1 MSTVMKREH
10 HLRGAVLGVFVLGQ
24 AALAAPPALAQVPA
38 PPRPPAAPAPPL
50 SRPGDLYDEALHS
63 IDRGQL
69 ERALEQ
75 LDRLIQRFEG
85 TTAATAAANKVDG
98 AFYWKAYTQVRQR
111 QMADALTTIQIMQ
124 KKFTA
129 SRWSR
134 DARALEV
141 EARQASGQAVSPD
154 AQADEELKLLA
165 LRGIMQSD
173 PDRGVPMIE
182 QLLAGNSS
190 VKVKENALFVLSLS
204 RTARAREIISAAAK
218 GAANPDLQLRA
229 IRYLGAMG
237 GPESRQ
243 VLEGV
248 YRSATDT
255 PIKRAVIRSF
265 MTSGDRERL
274 LSIAGSESSPELR
287 GEAIQLLGAMR
298 AVPEL
303 SELYGREAPVDIKRD
318 IMQALLVTGNADKLL
333 ELANSERDEQL
344 RGVAVRN
351 LGVMSA
357 NKTGEALRSLYA
369 SESSP
374 GIRKEIINA
383 LAAQRNAA
391 ALVDLARAEK
401 DPAIKRDI
409 VSKLSVMRS
418 KAATDYLIELLK
430 PAASP
435 R

>member
-10 HLRGAVLGVFVLGQ
+10 NLRGALLGVFVLGQ
-24 AALAAPPALAQVPA
+24 AALAAPPALAQLPA
-38 PPRPPAAPAPPL
+38 PPQPPAVPAPPL

-85 TTAATAAANKVDG
+85 KTAATAAANKVDG

-124 KKFTA
+124 KKFTD

-134 DARALEV
+134 DAKALEV

-182 QLLAGNSS
+182 QLLAGNSPLR
-190 VKVKENALFVLSLS
+190 VKENALFVLSQS
-204 RTARAREIISAAAK
+204 RTPRAREIVTNVAK
-218 GAANPDLQLRA
+218 DGANPELQRRA
-229 IRYLGAMG
+229 VRYLGAMG
-237 GPESRQ
+237 GPENRQ

-248 YRSATDT
+248 YRSASD
-255 PIKRAVIRSF
+255 PSIKRALIDGF
-265 MTSGDRERL
+265 MTSGDREQL
-274 LSIAGSESSPELR
+274 LSIARSESSPELR
-287 GEAIQLLGAMR
+287 GEAIQMLGAMH
-298 AVPEL
+298 ATTEL
-303 SELYGREAPVDIKRD
+303 SGLYGTEPSVDIRKR
-318 IMQALLVTGNADKLL
+318 IMQALFVTGDTDKLL
-333 ELANSERDEQL
+333 ELAKSEKDEQL
-344 RGVAVRN
+344 RRSAVRN
-351 LGVMSA
+351 LAVMSGS
-357 NKTGEALRSLYA
+357 KTGEALRALYT
-369 SESSP
+369 SES
-374 GIRKEIINA
+374 GLLVKREIINA
-383 LAAQRNAA
+383 LFIQRNAT

-401 DPAIKRDI
+401 DGTIKREI
-409 VSKLSVMRS
+409 VYRLSVMRS
-418 KAATDYLIELLK
+418 KDAADYLIELSK
-430 PAASP
+430 
-435 R
+435 